1 MATKPLYNQPWTA
14 IFAGLLTALTVA
26 SWASVNAQVN
36 RVTPNLPTAAPP
48 KFINAQDAGQF
59 NLQGTGNPFQPPK
72 LASSEKPYDHSRA
85 IIRRDDRIP
94 MISRKYPWSA
104 IGRIVG
110 KSANDN
116 LYTCTGTLIAE
127 NVVLTNSHCVIDP
140 KTYQPSNRVAFLPN
154 VINGKLQNNNDI
166 AVAEKVFYGTDFTED
181 NITNQKKDWALIQL
195 NKPIGR
201 KYGYLGWTSLPSST
215 LIKNQKKFIFVG
227 YSSDF
232 PNPKKRGYEFLSG
245 GSGWTASFQ
254 ENCSIV
260 GDKQNILLHNCDTT
274 SGSSGGPIIVNI
286 NGQPYIVAL
295 NNAEIKSSNDK
306 TAVNLAVKIDF
317 LDRLFRGD

>member
-1 MATKPLYNQPWTA
+1 MTTKPFYNQACTA

-48 KFINAQDAGQF
+48 KFINAEDAGQF
-59 NLQGTGNPFQPPK
+59 NIQGTGKPFQPSG
-72 LASSEKPYDHSRA
+72 LASAERPYDQSRA
-85 IIRRDDRIP
+85 RIGRDDRIP

-104 IGRIVG
+104 IGRIIG
-110 KSANDN
+110 KSTNGN
-116 LYTCTGTLIAE
+116 LYTCTGTLISE

-140 KTYQPSNRVAFLPN
+140 KTHQLSKRVVFLPN
-154 VINGKLQNNNDI
+154 VINGELQDDNDA
-166 AVAEKVFYGTDFTED
+166 AVAEKVLYGTDFTED

-201 KYGYLGWTSLPSST
+201 KYGYLGWKSLPDST

-254 ENCSIV
+254 EKCSIL
-260 GDKQNILLHNCDTT
+260 GNKQDVLIHNCDTT
-274 SGSSGGPIIVNI
+274 SGSSGGSIIASI

-295 NNAEIKSSNDK
+295 NNAEIKSSDG

-317 LDRLFRGD
+317 LERLFRGN